1 MARGISQHPCPL
13 SSQHVNYRQ
22 EGREQHCPQLT
33 AEKGLTHAP
42 GGGLP
47 LAAAPG
53 TSLCTASLGGTLFS
67 SAGGNGQA
75 PGSHLLLPEL
85 GLVSGCQVGKD
96 RGVQGHLRCLT
107 KLETRKHGVEWIP
120 PFRHPPIFLESR
132 LGQALF

>member
-13 SSQHVNYRQ
+13 SSQHINYRQ

-53 TSLCTASLGGTLFS
+53 TSLCTASLGGTL
-67 SAGGNGQA
+67 
-75 PGSHLLLPEL
+75 SHLLVGMAKRQAATSFSQSL
-85 GLVSGCQVGKD
+85 GWSPGA
-96 RGVQGHLRCLT
+96 R
-107 KLETRKHGVEWIP
+107 
-120 PFRHPPIFLESR
+120 
-132 LGQALF
+132 